1 MPKSNNAVRDLV
13 PRSEKRSSAVD
24 SARRAGVM
32 SLASD
37 EHPVRLTLEVAPGG
51 DAVRVELVSK
61 RFERLQGARARA
73 MERASRPPREAA
85 APMSVSSRAESIAS
99 RATTP
104 GSSRRADRPTDRR
117 DAPARW
123 WEAVDESEP
132 DRGGDEPPAADA
144 TEGLITVADGQRS
157 RAKGKPSFDPVSKKS
172 TQRRQNEQAGSR
184 TERVS
189 NAHTRSRPAAV
200 VAAAV
205 AAAPPRARLFARSAA
220 AASEAHS
227 RTRANQPPELGET
240 KTKTK
245 KKIEGGS
252 NRVGGVPSSLALAR
266 CAACGSKTC
275 GVTVSSDENL
285 TRYRCRRD
293 GLWRSRDARATIGL
307 LAKGARRANV
317 TKVVDEETYF
327 RATPKNGSSPSFVPC
342 ARCGDAWY
350 CDARCLAADW
360 PRHRKDCAGVR
371 RSFAP
376 WDASGVILS

>member
-1 MPKSNNAVRDLV
+1 
-13 PRSEKRSSAVD
+13 
-24 SARRAGVM
+24 M

-37 EHPVRLTLEVAPGG
+37 EHPVRLTLEVAPGS

-61 RFERLQGARARA
+61 RFERLQAARARA

-85 APMSVSSRAESIAS
+85 APMSVSSRAASTAS

-123 WEAVDESEP
+123 WEAADASEP
-132 DRGGDEPPAADA
+132 DRGGDEPPAAAA
-144 TEGLITVADGQRS
+144 TEGLVAVADGQRS
-157 RAKGKPSFDPVSKKS
+157 RERGKPTFDPAKKPS
-172 TQRRQNEQAGSR
+172 TRRRENEETGSR

-189 NAHTRSRPAAV
+189 NARTRSRPAAV
-200 VAAAV
+200 VAAVAAAV

-227 RTRANQPPELGET
+227 RTRANLPSALGET

-245 KKIEGGS
+245 TKKKIGDGS

-285 TRYRCRRD
+285 ARHRCRRD
-293 GLWRSRDARATIGL
+293 GLWRSRDARATIGV

-317 TKVVDEETYF
+317 TKVVDEDAYRRSTT
-327 RATPKNGSSPSFVPC
+327 ANGSSPTFVPC

-376 WDASGVILS
+376 RDASGVILS

>member
-1 MPKSNNAVRDLV
+1 
-13 PRSEKRSSAVD
+13 
-24 SARRAGVM
+24 M

-61 RFERLQGARARA
+61 RFERLQAARARA

-85 APMSVSSRAESIAS
+85 APMSVSSRAASVAS

-132 DRGGDEPPAADA
+132 DRGGDEPPAAAA

-157 RAKGKPSFDPVSKKS
+157 RAKAKPTFDPVSPS
-172 TQRRQNEQAGSR
+172 TRKTRNEETCSR

-189 NAHTRSRPAAV
+189 NARTRSRPNAV

-227 RTRANQPPELGET
+227 RTRANQPPALGET
-240 KTKTK
+240 KTKTKPK

-275 GVTVSSDENL
+275 GVTVSSDETL

-293 GLWRSRDARATIGL
+293 GLWRSRDARATIGV

-327 RATPKNGSSPSFVPC
+327 LATPKNGSSPSFVPC

-376 WDASGVILS
+376 RDASGVILS

>member
-1 MPKSNNAVRDLV
+1 MYEIQRKESARAVAPV
-13 PRSEKRSSAVD
+13 PEKRSSD
-24 SARRAGVM
+24 SVCRAGVM

-61 RFERLQGARARA
+61 RFERLQAARARA

-85 APMSVSSRAESIAS
+85 APMSVSSRAASVAS

-132 DRGGDEPPAADA
+132 DRGGDEPPAAAA

-157 RAKGKPSFDPVSKKS
+157 RAKAKPTFDPVSPS
-172 TQRRQNEQAGSR
+172 TRKTRNEETCSR

-189 NAHTRSRPAAV
+189 NARTRSRPNAV

-227 RTRANQPPELGET
+227 RTRATQPPELGET

-293 GLWRSRDARATIGL
+293 GLWRSRDARATIGV

-327 RATPKNGSSPSFVPC
+327 LATPKNGSSPSFVPC

-376 WDASGVILS
+376 RDASGVILS

>member
-1 MPKSNNAVRDLV
+1 
-13 PRSEKRSSAVD
+13 
-24 SARRAGVM
+24 
-32 SLASD
+32 
-37 EHPVRLTLEVAPGG
+37 
-51 DAVRVELVSK
+51 
-61 RFERLQGARARA
+61 
-73 MERASRPPREAA
+73 
-85 APMSVSSRAESIAS
+85 
-99 RATTP
+99 
-104 GSSRRADRPTDRR
+104 
-117 DAPARW
+117 
-123 WEAVDESEP
+123 
-132 DRGGDEPPAADA
+132 
-144 TEGLITVADGQRS
+144 
-157 RAKGKPSFDPVSKKS
+157 
-172 TQRRQNEQAGSR
+172 
-184 TERVS
+184 
-189 NAHTRSRPAAV
+189 V

-227 RTRANQPPELGET
+227 RTRANQPPALGETKT

-293 GLWRSRDARATIGL
+293 GLWRSRDARATIGV

-327 RATPKNGSSPSFVPC
+327 LAATANGSSPSFVPC

-376 WDASGVILS
+376 RDASGVILS

>member
-1 MPKSNNAVRDLV
+1 MYEIQRKESARAVAPV
-13 PRSEKRSSAVD
+13 PEKRSSAVD

-61 RFERLQGARARA
+61 RFERLQAARARA

-85 APMSVSSRAESIAS
+85 APMSVSCRAASIAS

-104 GSSRRADRPTDRR
+104 GSSRRADRR
-117 DAPARW
+117 DASARW

-132 DRGGDEPPAADA
+132 DRGGDEFPAAAA

-157 RAKGKPSFDPVSKKS
+157 EAKGKPSFDPVSPS
-172 TQRRQNEQAGSR
+172 TRRRQNEKAGSR

-293 GLWRSRDARATIGL
+293 GLWRSRDARATIGV

-327 RATPKNGSSPSFVPC
+327 LATPKNGSSPSFVPC

-376 WDASGVILS
+376 RDASGVILS

>member
-1 MPKSNNAVRDLV
+1 
-13 PRSEKRSSAVD
+13 
-24 SARRAGVM
+24 M

-61 RFERLQGARARA
+61 RFERLQAARARA

-132 DRGGDEPPAADA
+132 DRGGDEPPAAAA

-157 RAKGKPSFDPVSKKS
+157 EAKGKPSFDPVSPS
-172 TQRRQNEQAGSR
+172 TRRRQNEKAGSR

-227 RTRANQPPELGET
+227 RTRANQPPALGET

-245 KKIEGGS
+245 AKPKKNIEGGS

-293 GLWRSRDARATIGL
+293 GLWRSRDARATIGV

-327 RATPKNGSSPSFVPC
+327 LATPKNGSSPSFVPC

-376 WDASGVILS
+376 RDASGVILS

>member
-1 MPKSNNAVRDLV
+1 MSL
-13 PRSEKRSSAVD
+13 EKRSSAVD

-37 EHPVRLTLEVAPGG
+37 EHPVRLTLEFAPGG

-61 RFERLQGARARA
+61 RFERLQAARARA

-85 APMSVSSRAESIAS
+85 APMSVSCRAASIAS

-132 DRGGDEPPAADA
+132 NRGGDEPPAADA
-144 TEGLITVADGQRS
+144 TEMRPITVADGQRS
-157 RAKGKPSFDPVSKKS
+157 RGKGKPKFDPVSKKS
-172 TQRRQNEQAGSR
+172 TRRTQNEKAGSL

-189 NAHTRSRPAAV
+189 NAQTTRSRPNAV

-205 AAAPPRARLFARSAA
+205 TAAPPRARLFARSAA

-227 RTRANQPPELGET
+227 RTRANQPPALGETKTKT

-293 GLWRSRDARATIGL
+293 GLWRSRDARATIGV

-327 RATPKNGSSPSFVPC
+327 LAATTANGSSPSFVPC

-376 WDASGVILS
+376 RDASGVILS